1 MYYEIHGNKQN
12 HSETVLLSS
21 GLGGSHHYW
30 KSQLPELTKKFR
42 VIVYDHFSTGKSMGT
57 IPEGYS
63 VSDMANELV
72 DLLSVTDTERV
83 HFIGHALGGLIGL
96 QLALD
101 FPQKISSLLLINAWE
116 KTDEHTKQCFE
127 IRKSLLRN
135 SGIEMFLKAQP
146 LFLYPAEWMKQHR
159 ALLSAEADKFLSSFA
174 DEKSLIRRIEA
185 VENFDISGQLAR
197 VHCPTGIIVSFD
209 DLLVPYSCSEHL
221 HREIKHS
228 SFYPLEKGGHACNI
242 TEPNEFNEILQKFYN
257 EKQEKV
263 A

>member
-1 MYYEIHGNKQN
+1 MYYQIHGNQD

-30 KSQLPELTKKFR
+30 ESQLAVLSKQFR
-42 VIVYDHFSTGKSMGT
+42 VIVYDHFSTGKSPGK
-57 IPEGYS
+57 IPEGYGIR
-63 VSDMANELV
+63 DMSNELV
-72 DLLSVTDTERV
+72 ELLAETQTERV

-101 FPQKISSLLLINAWE
+101 FPEKVVSLLLINAWG
-116 KTDEHTKQCFE
+116 KTDDHTKQCFE

-146 LFLYPAEWMKQHR
+146 LFLYPAEWMKRHR
-159 ALLSAEADKFLSSFA
+159 TLLDAETAKALKAFA
-174 DEKSLIRRIEA
+174 GEDNLIRRIDA
-185 VENFDISGQLAR
+185 VANFDASGQLSQIQ
-197 VHCPTGIIVSFD
+197 CPTGIVVSRD

-221 HREIKHS
+221 HRQIDHS
-228 SFYPLEKGGHACNI
+228 VLYVLEKGGHACNI
-242 TEPNEFNEILQKFYN
+242 TEPEAFNAILREFYN
-257 EKQEKV
+257 DQLQAV